1 MSPSV
6 ALQNWSTR
14 ERSNLRKII
23 LAAGAAALVVSLSAC
38 DQIPSL
44 NPADQTAN
52 KAACDSISSTWNTLS
67 TALGTGNIMT
77 IAQAVQ
83 VVPGQVDAA
92 LKGATDKQLI
102 EAMNSLKSQATS
114 IIGGAQPDLTAIAAA
129 GVGISGRCT
138 ILGSA
143 ASIQL
148 PKIG

>member
-1 MSPSV
+1 MLPSV
-6 ALQNWSTR
+6 ARRNLSTR
-14 ERSNLRKII
+14 ERSNLRKVI
-23 LAAGAAALVVSLSAC
+23 LAASAAALALSLTAC

-44 NPADQTAN
+44 NPNDQAAN

-67 TALGTGNIMT
+67 ATLGTGNFMT

-102 EAMNSLKSQATS
+102 EALNSLKTQATS
-114 IIGGAQPDLTAIAAA
+114 IIGGAQPDLTAIATA
-129 GVGISGRCT
+129 GVGISARCT